1 MAVKSFTI
9 YEEYYDL
16 ITLLD
21 REEQKELIMAI
32 TEYMFKDIKP
42 DLNDKQQKIFNNLK
56 RPLDIS
62 KNRSKSGS
70 NTNQNKIKIKS
81 NENQKENKLKSNQNQ
96 NEIKSK
102 THQDVNVNVN
112 VNNNIYS
119 YYENIYARTLNVIE
133 YETITKWLETK
144 SEDEIKR
151 AIDETAKA
159 GIDNLK
165 YVEKVLYGSKKKN
178 KKVIPEWFDKDIPD
192 TEGEE
197 DKEFKDFLEEFR
209 ES

>member
-70 NTNQNKIKIKS
+70 NINQNKIKSKS
-81 NENQKENKLKSNQNQ
+81 NENQNK
-96 NEIKSK
+96 IKSK

-112 VNNNIYS
+112 VNNIYS
-119 YYENIYARTLNVIE
+119 YYENIYTRTLNSTE
-133 YETITKWLETK
+133 YETMTKWLEDK
-144 SEDEIKR
+144 SEEEIKK
-151 AIDETAKA
+151 AIDETAKSN
-159 GIDNLK
+159 IDNIK
-165 YVEKVLYGSKKKN
+165 YVEKVLYGKKSKSKKI
-178 KKVIPEWFDKDIPD
+178 IPEWFNKEIP
-192 TEGEE
+192 ESEIEE
-197 DKEFKDFLEEFR
+197 DDFKTFVEEFR
-209 ES
+209 ND